1 MIKDRQFE
9 QGIYSFQKYYKL
21 GKNRINESLL
31 HFTGG
36 NNMNYYIPIKPY
48 KSGFKIHLL
57 YDFDNYTYI
66 IYFFFVPK
74 IFFLKIIKVY
84 MNS

>member
-36 NNMNYYIPIKPY
+36 NNMNYYIIMKPY
-48 KSGFKIHLL
+48 KSDFKIHLL
-57 YDFDNYTYI
+57 CNFDNST
-66 IYFFFVPK
+66 
-74 IFFLKIIKVY
+74 
-84 MNS
+84 